1 MNEGLGEGL
10 LVFEVEPELPHPV
23 RRSAS
28 EEEDNTR
35 IKTRPSS
42 QGALSNNSHH
52 GQSSLVASHKGTM
65 VGRDFS
71 GMNDII
77 SVIGGLCNSI

>member
-1 MNEGLGEGL
+1 MNDGLGEGL

-35 IKTRPSS
+35 IKTRPAPRALLAKTRITVKVPWSPPIRDNGG
-42 QGALSNNSHH
+42 QGLQRHE
-52 GQSSLVASHKGTM
+52 
-65 VGRDFS
+65 
-71 GMNDII
+71 
-77 SVIGGLCNSI
+77 